1 LYHSGEKQCGFE
13 NPIHAEHFRVLTAIS
28 ELLPRS
34 GDTDGRA
41 TGALRVADLAAH
53 AGVSGDEKRRIEAE
67 LKRLVEMIAVG
78 TGSTSVM
85 AAISEREAR
94 LREILNQ
101 AIEPGPGS
109 L

>member
-1 LYHSGEKQCGFE
+1 
-13 NPIHAEHFRVLTAIS
+13 
-28 ELLPRS
+28 
-34 GDTDGRA
+34 
-41 TGALRVADLAAH
+41 VADLAAH